1 MTRKLHEAGGK
12 TGSAAYGRGTS
23 ENNLHGSPLGH
34 DHRRTERLRIL
45 LVPLSV
51 GVAVFLVARIM
62 FQPFGDH
69 FALLP
74 LPLSLLVVILVR
86 NSICRRGHSAAAGEQ
101 ERREQPVV
109 VHRFD

>member
-1 MTRKLHEAGGK
+1 M
-12 TGSAAYGRGTS
+12 GSAAYDRGTS
-23 ENNLHGSPLGH
+23 ENNLDGSPLGH
-34 DHRRTERLRIL
+34 DHRRAERLKIL

-51 GVAVFLVARIM
+51 GVAVFFVARIM
-62 FQPFGDH
+62 FQTFGDH

-86 NSICRRGHSAAAGEQ
+86 NSIRRRSHNPAAGEQ